1 MSFVFYA
8 HAVLL
13 GSSRSS
19 RTDVHAP
26 PGTQNLMPCLDK
38 KYWLIPKRL
47 SCSHL
52 ERKYSLK
59 DNYVS
64 VETFA

>member
-1 MSFVFYA
+1 MSFIFFA
-8 HAVLL
+8 HDVLL

-19 RTDVHAP
+19 RVDVYA

-64 VETFA
+64 VEAFA